1 MAPEATSASMAI
13 CLPGNASSAKRADTS
28 PMRTDPRVTTTN
40 CTTTNMANTLRPT
53 IGFRPA
59 AISPKASIT
68 EPATARPASGVLAS
82 IPKIKRVLA
91 MLIPRRSSVVPNT
104 NAGNTLKSSGFRM
117 FAAVASTKPLSAK
130 LMAIKA
136 SMAIG
141 GSGTTN
147 TATSPMNAAG
157 TNHSMRNAG
166 FFCVSLRFGIM
177 IASPMSGLHFDVVA
191 DATRDLHQTHAPLRV
206 PLRLS
211 NECSTRTYCAP

>member
-1 MAPEATSASMAI
+1 
-13 CLPGNASSAKRADTS
+13 
-28 PMRTDPRVTTTN
+28 
-40 CTTTNMANTLRPT
+40 MANTLRPT

-91 MLIPRRSSVVPNT
+91 MLIPRRSNVVPNT

-130 LMAIKA
+130 LMAINA

-141 GSGTTN
+141 GSGTTS
-147 TATSPMNAAG
+147 TATSAMNAAG

-166 FFCVSLRFGIM
+166 LFCVSLRFEIM
-177 IASPMSGLHFDVVA
+177 IASPMSGLQYDVVA
-191 DATRDLHQTHAPLRV
+191 DETRDLLQIHAPLRV

-211 NECSTRTYCAP
+211 NECATRMHCAP